1 VDFFDRLQYYLQR
14 IYDFYDSTESSNIA
28 GIKLLLL
35 KVMAEALSTMVDYT
49 KAMGEKPISRLLC

>member
-14 IYDFYDSTESSNIA
+14 VYDFCDFAELSNIA

-35 KVMAEALSTMVDYT
+35 KVMAEALSAVVDYT
-49 KAMGEKPISRLLC
+49 KAMREKPISKLIC